1 MKKIV
6 AANAQ
11 IAYDAMLQP
20 RRNVTSVCSRR
31 IRRRLSTW
39 MSRQSSEHEDKC
51 MNNRMFS
58 QMNLAALARL
68 EGRDPR
74 ELARNADVRYDVEKQ
89 FFSIPTMGM
98 DVTLSYPDYHFTPE
112 LPGWH
117 RLVILHYLDLADGF
131 PLTGKEISF
140 GQMKSGMV
148 RGGGMDRKC
157 ELAIQTL
164 GNLNEDMLRKIRET
178 TGGEPIDSNA
188 DGAYRIPFL
197 PKFPVVLKIWLPDED
212 FPASGRLLLDS
223 SADHYLNIEDAV
235 TVAEILLERIT
246 QEEFL

>member
-1 MKKIV
+1 MIFERR
-6 AANAQ
+6 ATS
-11 IAYDAMLQP
+11 YEEMLQ
-20 RRNVTSVCSRR
+20 
-31 IRRRLSTW
+31 
-39 MSRQSSEHEDKC
+39 
-51 MNNRMFS
+51 
-58 QMNLAALARL
+58 AARARL
-68 EGRDPR
+68 EGKNPKEIANKACVEFDGTSFSFHSFGQ
-74 ELARNADVRYDVEKQ
+74 NVR
-89 FFSIPTMGM
+89 
-98 DVTLSYPDYHFTPE
+98 VTYPDYEVIP
-112 LPGWH
+112 H
-117 RLVILHYLDLADGF
+117 RSEWLTLVILHYLDLADGF